1 VVIACRACS
10 YSSIRGVPVICAV
23 LDELAFWHHED
34 HAANPEHEVINAI
47 RPAMATLSN
56 TKLIKISTPFR
67 KEGTLWSEFQR
78 RNQLD
83 HYVWQLSSQE
93 MNPAISSH
101 FLHKARSANED
112 TFRREH
118 LAEFVDTN
126 SGWITPELLEPS
138 IMLGCRELPRVF
150 HGTYAA
156 AIDPAFQRNDFG
168 FAIVHRSDRGDV
180 SVACGLRWT
189 GTKAI
194 HLDFAM
200 VCEQIRIKL
209 DQYGINSLV
218 GDQYCFPMLK
228 QHFSRLN
235 IFYRELSFG
244 TGTRASLF
252 GNLRQLIIQRKI
264 AILDDPGLL
273 HQLRS
278 LEEVRAANGNIDI
291 RPARSAKDD
300 LAIAVALAASELS
313 EAVPDQCVPVIL
325 GNAET
330 VITAG
335 YDAYGYPVAQ
345 GCEKFPVCLNNGN
358 TCECYG
364 C

>member
-1 VVIACRACS
+1 
-10 YSSIRGVPVICAV
+10 V

-168 FAIVHRSDRGDV
+168 PVP
-180 SVACGLRWT
+180 
-189 GTKAI
+189 
-194 HLDFAM
+194 
-200 VCEQIRIKL
+200 KL
-209 DQYGINSLV
+209 FI
-218 GDQYCFPMLK
+218 
-228 QHFSRLN
+228 
-235 IFYRELSFG
+235 
-244 TGTRASLF
+244 
-252 GNLRQLIIQRKI
+252 
-264 AILDDPGLL
+264 
-273 HQLRS
+273 
-278 LEEVRAANGNIDI
+278 
-291 RPARSAKDD
+291 
-300 LAIAVALAASELS
+300 
-313 EAVPDQCVPVIL
+313 
-325 GNAET
+325 
-330 VITAG
+330 
-335 YDAYGYPVAQ
+335 
-345 GCEKFPVCLNNGN
+345 
-358 TCECYG
+358 
-364 C
+364 